1 MLNRR
6 PDSTR
11 AFTPRFLALAMAA
24 AVLAAGS
31 PALAA
36 KGGSKGKPPKA
47 DKADKADKH
56 ENDAGTHDS
65 HEANEAR
72 DDSRYTQVL
81 SNRSFGRRDER
92 AIRDWFS
99 RSQNLAGLPP
109 GLAKRESLPPGLQK
123 QVMRRG
129 TLPPGLESKLH
140 PLPDNLA
147 RQLPRLPDGIRRVVV
162 DRDVL
167 LVENRN
173 DRILDIL
180 RNVLPAM
187 TGTR

>member
-36 KGGSKGKPPKA
+36 KGGSKAKPPKA
-47 DKADKADKH
+47 DKADKH
-56 ENDAGTHDS
+56 EKDAGTRDS
-65 HEANEAR
+65 HEAH
-72 DDSRYTQVL
+72 DDSPDTKVL

-92 AIRDWFS
+92 VIRDWFS

-140 PLPDNLA
+140 PLPDTLA

-180 RNVLPAM
+180 RNVLPAL

>member
-1 MLNRR
+1 MNRHAPHASHAYR
-6 PDSTR
+6 HRSHAR
-11 AFTPRFLALAMAA
+11 
-24 AVLAAGS
+24 S
-31 PALAA
+31 P
-36 KGGSKGKPPKA
+36 
-47 DKADKADKH
+47 
-56 ENDAGTHDS
+56 
-65 HEANEAR
+65 
-72 DDSRYTQVL
+72 YTQVL

-173 DRILDIL
+173 GRILDIL
-180 RNVLPAM
+180 RNVLPAL